1 MKVAI
6 FGAGS
11 LGTVLGA
18 YIARNNEQID
28 LINHNK
34 EHIEALKTFGAR
46 IIGRVE
52 FNQKV
57 NALTVEEMDDNYDII
72 YLLTKQLDNE
82 NVVKMLKNH
91 LNKDGVIC
99 TMQNGLPEKLISSII
114 GEDNTYGCVIGWGAR
129 IIEPGVVK
137 VTSTPETFEFTLGA
151 LTEKG
156 RNKIHFQETNRLLSM
171 MGKVIISN
179 NFIGDRFTKILANS
193 SFSGLSAVFGLS
205 FGEICKNKKTR
216 LLAQKIMKEIIEVAK
231 AHNIKLEPIQGNDVG
246 KIFDYHNKF
255 KEKLVYMIIPFAMR
269 KHKLTKASMLRD
281 LQNHKKCEIDAI
293 NGIVSIYAREK
304 NVPTPINDLT
314 IKLVHEIED
323 GVRTST
329 IDNLKEYFH

>member
-46 IIGRVE
+46 IVGRVE

-99 TMQNGLPEKLISSII
+99 TMQNGLPEKLISSIFSATLSTT
-114 GEDNTYGCVIGWGAR
+114 EAKDFTFLCSSKKSR
-129 IIEPGVVK
+129 IV
-137 VTSTPETFEFTLGA
+137 FT
-151 LTEKG
+151 
-156 RNKIHFQETNRLLSM
+156 
-171 MGKVIISN
+171 V
-179 NFIGDRFTKILANS
+179 
-193 SFSGLSAVFGLS
+193 
-205 FGEICKNKKTR
+205 
-216 LLAQKIMKEIIEVAK
+216 
-231 AHNIKLEPIQGNDVG
+231 IQGNLNTAPILPRTTLGEYMSQQSLDNITPSIPTASAVL
-246 KIFDYHNKF
+246 KIVPKF
-255 KEKLVYMIIPFAMR
+255 EGSCIPSRAKTLPLSF
-269 KHKLTKASMLRD
+269 
-281 LQNHKKCEIDAI
+281 
-293 NGIVSIYAREK
+293 IVSNRDFLSRVFIRQS
-304 NVPTPINDLT
+304 TPWGVFVSD
-314 IKLVHEIED
+314 IELNTD
-323 GVRTST
+323 SFTR
-329 IDNLKEYFH
+329 